1 MVMNNRRPTKARAP
15 SIAVRKACFLAVLRS
30 TANISRAAREAGLSS
45 STVYEH
51 RARYPVF
58 AAAWD
63 AAMAEALDELE
74 SALIDRARDGVEKP
88 VFYRGEQVGA
98 VRNYSDAL
106 GMFLLR
112 AKRPE
117 VYARLANDAPA
128 LLPEAMSQ
136 DEARAETERRLDR
149 LVEDGSGAA

>member
-1 MVMNNRRPTKARAP
+1 MATRSKSQVKAKVP
-15 SIAVRKACFLAVLRS
+15 SIAVRKACFLEVLRA
-30 TANISRAAREAGLSS
+30 TANVSRAAREAGLSS

-51 RARYPVF
+51 RARHPAF

-63 AAMAEALDELE
+63 AAVAEALDELE

-98 VRNYSDAL
+98 VRTYSDAL

-117 VYARLANDAPA
+117 IYARLANDAPA

-136 DEARAETERRLDR
+136 DEARAEVERRLDR
-149 LVEDGSGAA
+149 LAEDGSGAA